1 MNRQQSTLPL
11 KTSQPKGF
19 EDFMGNEAL
28 VKVLNGY
35 PDLPQFSYLTG
46 AQYAGKT
53 HVLGALNHI
62 IQNDNHSVLQ
72 LRAADLLGLD
82 WALILP
88 EDLSFLLLDDVDEL
102 AEDAAAEVTLFNVY
116 NHCRQH
122 QTKLIVTAKSNRKSN
137 RWQLPD
143 LRSRLTSGLSLSLE
157 TLSGD
162 QALSCLALQFK
173 QDGIPVDDA
182 VMNYLKTHTNTR
194 YTELYA
200 LYLVVAETSLKLK
213 RKVTVPLIKQ
223 AIQDIN
229 E

>member
-11 KTSQPKGF
+11 KTRQPKGF

-28 VKVLNGY
+28 VKVLSCY
-35 PDLPQFSYLTG
+35 RDLPQFSYVNG
-46 AQYAGKT
+46 SQYAGKT
-53 HVLGALNHI
+53 HILGAMEHV
-62 IQNDNHSVLQ
+62 IQDDNQSVLQ

-82 WALILP
+82 WTLILP
-88 EDLSFLLLDDVDEL
+88 DRLSFLLLDDVDEL
-102 AEDAAAEVTLFNVY
+102 AENSTAEVTLFNVY

-122 QTKLIVTAKSNRKSN
+122 QTKLVVTAKLSRKSAQ
-137 RWQLPD
+137 WQLPD
-143 LRSRLTSGLSLSLE
+143 LRSRLSSGLSLSLE

-182 VMNYLKTHTNTR
+182 VLNYLKTHTNTR
-194 YTELYA
+194 YSDLYG
-200 LYLVVAETSLKLK
+200 LYLVVAETSLELK

-223 AIQDIN
+223 AIQDIS